1 MEKKLKRS
9 LLERDFETI
18 EVLKLVKSAALLQ
31 AKDLNLETP
40 TDKICQAVIEKRI
53 KNCRESVDLYQNLDQ
68 AENVRQQEREIE
80 VLRDLL
86 PTQLG
91 QSDLEKVISE
101 VVVEAGLDL
110 QMSNF
115 KTLLDLAAIKV
126 GLSAGRGQIAKLLKE
141 KIDSEDV

>member
-91 QSDLEKVISE
+91 QSDLEKVINE

-126 GLSAGRGQIAKLLKE
+126 GLSAGRGQIAKFLKE

>member
-40 TDKICQAVIEKRI
+40 SDKICQAVIDKRI
-53 KNCRESVDLYQNLDQ
+53 KNCQESVDLYQSLDQ
-68 AENVRQQEREIE
+68 AENVRQQEREVE
-80 VLRDLL
+80 VLRGLL

-91 QSDLEKVISE
+91 QSDLEKVIDE
-101 VVVEAGLDL
+101 VIVEAGLAL

-115 KTLLDLAAIKV
+115 KTLLDLVATKV
-126 GLSAGRGQIAKLLKE
+126 GLSAGRGQVAKLLKE
-141 KIDSEDV
+141 KIDSEDA